1 MTFQR
6 KKSDPSIYLFTPT
19 VIYFKMAT
27 PSNVNKTINDEKITP
42 DAKRVKLFS
51 GPDGE
56 KMVSINE
63 SISSHN
69 MTFQRKKSDPSI
81 YLFTPAAILLSHCG
95 SKVSVVTVTVFKYRN
110 KIGKIVVKAVPYSVT

>member
-1 MTFQR
+1 MRDVSKLVCT
-6 KKSDPSIYLFTPT
+6 T

-56 KMVSINE
+56 KIDSINE
-63 SISSHN
+63 SQHDVYVTDKIY
-69 MTFQRKKSDPSI
+69 RK
-81 YLFTPAAILLSHCG
+81 F
-95 SKVSVVTVTVFKYRN
+95 N
-110 KIGKIVVKAVPYSVT
+110 

>member
-1 MTFQR
+1 MRDVSKLVCT
-6 KKSDPSIYLFTPT
+6 T

-56 KMVSINE
+56 KMDSITNH
-63 SISSHN
+63 SSHN
-69 MTFQRKKSDPSI
+69 PKVLIPS
-81 YLFTPAAILLSHCG
+81 L
-95 SKVSVVTVTVFKYRN
+95 
-110 KIGKIVVKAVPYSVT
+110 